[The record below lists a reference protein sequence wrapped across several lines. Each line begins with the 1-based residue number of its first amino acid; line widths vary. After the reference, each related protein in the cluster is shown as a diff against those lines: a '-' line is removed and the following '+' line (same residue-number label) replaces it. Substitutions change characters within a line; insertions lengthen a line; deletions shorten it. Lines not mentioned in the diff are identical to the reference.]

1 MYYLVRCVDN
11 GCGLP
16 EDSIGSMLGRV
27 LSGSKHGIRQTRG
40 KFGLGAKMVGILPML
55 LVRIPFVIHRY
66 IHPYIHIS
74 IHLYIHPYI
83 HPSIHPSIYPYIHP
97 SIHPS
102 IHLYMHPSMYTSIH
116 LSIHP
121 FIHLSTYLSIHPSIH
136 PSIHASVYPS
146 TQALIWSKKS
156 SGLPIKIRTAHSSS
170 PNAAPAVIT
179 NMVPVE

>member
-40 KFGLGAKMVGILPML
+40 KFGLGAKMVSTVGILSML
-55 LVRIPFVIHRY
+55 LVHIPFVIHRY

-74 IHLYIHPYI
+74 IHL
-83 HPSIHPSIYPYIHP
+83 SIHPSIYPFIHISIYP

-102 IHLYMHPSMYTSIH
+102 IDTGPHLVQEVIRSTHQDPHRSFL
-116 LSIHP
+116 LS
-121 FIHLSTYLSIHPSIH
+121 
-136 PSIHASVYPS
+136 
-146 TQALIWSKKS
+146 QRS
-156 SGLPIKIRTAHSSS
+156 SCCYHEYGTR
-170 PNAAPAVIT
+170 
-179 NMVPVE
+179 